1 MEIGIFGGL
10 VGDRN
15 GKEMEQITWK
25 RSIVKHSCK
34 PKIYLMKYWI
44 CNLRKWYI
52 LSPQLSDD
60 YITTTNSCIKYQ
72 ELRRYDQH

>member
-34 PKIYLMKYWI
+34 PKIYLKKYWI
-44 CNLRKWYI
+44 CNLRFLK
-52 LSPQLSDD
+52 L
-60 YITTTNSCIKYQ
+60 TTAGNVNLNAGHIFEVPGT
-72 ELRRYDQH
+72 